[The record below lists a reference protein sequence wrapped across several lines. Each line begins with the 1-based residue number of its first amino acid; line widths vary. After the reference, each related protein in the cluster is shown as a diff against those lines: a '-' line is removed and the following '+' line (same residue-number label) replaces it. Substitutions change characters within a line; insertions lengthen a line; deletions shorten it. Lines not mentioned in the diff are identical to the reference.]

1 MVPEKGLR
9 PEWLSIPS
17 PAHQAGQ
24 LCLPFARKAIET
36 KLRRKLEGKE
46 SVPEKVIPEL
56 RTLVMEPITSS
67 KWEWW
72 LR

>member
-17 PAHQAGQ
+17 PAHQTGQ

-36 KLRRKLEGKE
+36 KLRRKLEGK
-46 SVPEKVIPEL
+46 
-56 RTLVMEPITSS
+56 
-67 KWEWW
+67 
-72 LR
+72 